1 VQQGCFEL
9 ALLHRSLLFAPSWR
23 TVVGVPAKAVTAS
36 GQFFVE
42 VVKHEIA

>member
-1 VQQGCFEL
+1 VQQGCFES
-9 ALLHRSLLFAPSWR
+9 AVLHQSLLFAPSWR
-23 TVVGVPAKAVTAS
+23 TVVSIPAKTVTAS